1 MIVLGIETSC
11 DETAVGLIKGR
22 KVLANVVS
30 SQTAH
35 IQFGGVVPELAARN
49 HISVI
54 QPLTKLALD
63 VARIDLRAVD
73 LICATRGPGLI
84 GSLLVGRSYAHSL
97 AIALGK
103 PFLGVNHLEGHIYAL
118 QTKSQGLNY
127 PCLVLIVSGGH
138 TELILIEKEF
148 QYQTIARTADDACGE
163 AFDKVAKIIGLP
175 YPGGPYLER
184 CAQTGCAGRI
194 RFPVP
199 RPKRFSFSYSGL
211 KTAVLYYTREH
222 RHYNPNDVAASFQ
235 EAAIDHL
242 VDVTRQALT
251 RVSVRQLGLVGGVS
265 ANRRLRDRFS
275 KLANDFSIE
284 ILIPDL
290 PFCMDNGV
298 MIALAGAARY
308 LAFGPVKKYL
318 DVIARESLDN
328 IP

>member
-1 MIVLGIETSC
+1 MGIETSC
-11 DETAVGLIKGR
+11 DETAVGLIQGR

-35 IQFGGVVPELAARN
+35 VPFGGVVPELAARN
-49 HISVI
+49 HISII
-54 QPLTKLALD
+54 QPLTRLALD
-63 VARIDLRAVD
+63 VARIDLAAID

-97 AIALGK
+97 ALALGK

-118 QTKSQGLNY
+118 QTKTQTMDY

-138 TELILIEKEF
+138 TELILIKKEF
-148 QYQTIARTADDACGE
+148 NYQTIARTSDDACGE

-184 CAQTGCAGRI
+184 CAQSGCAGRI

-199 RPKRFSFSYSGL
+199 RPRSFSFSYSGL

-222 RHYNPNDVAASFQ
+222 RHYNLNDVAASFQ

-251 RVSVRQLGLVGGVS
+251 RIPVNQLGLVGGVS
-265 ANRRLRDRFS
+265 ANRRLRDKFS
-275 KLANDFSIE
+275 KLAHDFAVE
-284 ILIPDL
+284 LLIPDL
-290 PFCMDNGV
+290 PFCMDNGA
-298 MIALAGAARY
+298 MIALAGSARY
-308 LAFGPVKKYL
+308 QTFGPVKKYL
-318 DVIARESLDN
+318 DVIAREPLDN